1 MAVHTHDRPVLTM
14 NISIHQVASADL
26 PTRWGTFRILGFE
39 LHREDNG
46 EASRETG
53 VAVVMGDLTCN
64 APLLRIHSQCLTGD
78 AFRSLRCDCGEQL
91 QASLRM
97 IAEAGAGMLIYEEM
111 EGRGIGLM
119 AKVRAYELQDGG
131 CDTVEANER
140 LGYRIDYRD
149 YILPVQ
155 ILHRLGISRVRL
167 ITNNPEKINSL
178 MAAGIA
184 VAERIPCETIP
195 TQHDLRYLQA
205 KKLQM
210 GHMLSNV

>member
-1 MAVHTHDRPVLTM
+1 M

-39 LHREDNG
+39 VHREDNG
-46 EASRETG
+46 EAQCETG

-91 QASLRM
+91 QASLQM
-97 IAEAGAGMLIYEEM
+97 IAAEGAGLLIYEEM

-119 AKVRAYELQDGG
+119 AKVQAYELQDGG
-131 CDTVEANER
+131 CDTIEANER

-149 YILPVQ
+149 YILAVQ

-184 VAERIPCETIP
+184 VDQRIPCETIP
-195 TQHDLRYLQA
+195 TQHDLRYLQT
-205 KKLQM
+205 KKLKM

>member
-1 MAVHTHDRPVLTM
+1 M
-14 NISIHQVASADL
+14 NMFIQQVASADL
-26 PTRWGTFRILGFE
+26 PTRWGRFRILGFE
-39 LHREDNG
+39 LHRGDNG
-46 EASRETG
+46 EVRRETG
-53 VAVVMGDLTCN
+53 VAVLMGDLTRN

-78 AFRSLRCDCGEQL
+78 AFGSLRCDCGEQL
-91 QASLRM
+91 QASLQM
-97 IAEAGAGMLIYEEM
+97 IAGEGSGLLIYEEM

-131 CDTVEANER
+131 CDTIEANER

-149 YILPVQ
+149 YLFAVQ
-155 ILHRLGISRVRL
+155 ILHRLGITRVRL

-178 MAAGIA
+178 KAAGIA
-184 VAERIPCETIP
+184 VDERIPCEAIP
-195 TQHDLRYLQA
+195 TEHGLRYLQT

>member
-1 MAVHTHDRPVLTM
+1 MK
-14 NISIHQVASADL
+14 ISIHQVASAGL
-26 PTRWGTFRILGFE
+26 PTCWGRFRILGFE

-53 VAVVMGDLTCN
+53 VAVVMGDITCN

-97 IAEAGAGMLIYEEM
+97 IAEEGAGTLIYEEM

-131 CDTVEANER
+131 CDTIEANER

-178 MAAGIA
+178 MTAGIA
-184 VAERIPCETIP
+184 VDERIPCETIP
-195 TQHDLRYLQA
+195 TQHDLRYLQT

>member
-1 MAVHTHDRPVLTM
+1 
-14 NISIHQVASADL
+14 
-26 PTRWGTFRILGFE
+26 
-39 LHREDNG
+39 
-46 EASRETG
+46 
-53 VAVVMGDLTCN
+53 MGDLTCN